1 MDMKNM
7 ELCLALVGKSP
18 KIKLHMKVC
27 NNPPKGFQVKN
38 PKVKSM
44 TLKEALQ
51 HSNNRNKKVYE
62 QYVSNVSILRKE
74 QWQSCSSA
82 ERGAASANCIN

>member
-1 MDMKNM
+1 M
-7 ELCLALVGKSP
+7 EYSNTWEWAL

-27 NNPPKGFQVKN
+27 KNPPIEFKGKN

-51 HSNNRNKKVYE
+51 YSNDRNKKVYE
-62 QYVSNVSILRKE
+62 
-74 QWQSCSSA
+74 
-82 ERGAASANCIN
+82 